1 MARHVSQFSYKSLSQ
16 YSVNTQ
22 ISRQPI
28 LREVRQRE
36 ISKDSKREK
45 REAVMIISDNNNHYN
60 KMIMKVVI
68 EKKEEEEMNIII
80 INYSHKNLSK
90 K

>member
-1 MARHVSQFSYKSLSQ
+1 MARHVSQYFYKSQSQ
-16 YSVNTQ
+16 YSVNMQ

-36 ISKDSKREK
+36 ISKDNRREK
-45 REAVMIISDNNNHYN
+45 REVVMIISDNNSHYN

-80 INYSHKNLSK
+80 IKYSHKNLNK